1 MGKLACG
8 PAGNAVTCDRR
19 RRLQK
24 EEGLWDGKMP
34 FAGQEE
40 KVVRRWSMEVRGER
54 ALDTWI
60 AQSLGTK

>member
-1 MGKLACG
+1 MVQLPMQLHVIG
-8 PAGNAVTCDRR
+8 R
-19 RRLQK
+19 RRLQE

-40 KVVRRWSMEVRGER
+40 KVAEMERGGRER
-54 ALDTWI
+54 TPDTWI